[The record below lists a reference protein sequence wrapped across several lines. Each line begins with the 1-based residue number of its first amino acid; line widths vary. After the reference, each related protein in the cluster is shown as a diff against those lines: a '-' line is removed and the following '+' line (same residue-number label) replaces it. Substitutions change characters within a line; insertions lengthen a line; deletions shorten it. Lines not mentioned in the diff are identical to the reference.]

1 MTNYDKVI
9 QNTPSSKLHITN
21 LLSLTGFSLYSTSFS
36 VFLIDYM
43 FLSTNNKGLKLSQGS
58 NADKGAE
65 VNSQSSNSV
74 EGEELHFQLEISGLT
89 QVDVEE
95 EGARKE
101 ISSSAS
107 QTEIMPEQ
115 TEDEKEKDWKQKLEE
130 ERTMRRLVVRELNT
144 TRESLNHARSC
155 TRKVRKQLKEF
166 ESKNAELKRK
176 NDEFQ
181 SDITIVKGI
190 YQKYF
195 N

>member
-1 MTNYDKVI
+1 M
-9 QNTPSSKLHITN
+9 
-21 LLSLTGFSLYSTSFS
+21 
-36 VFLIDYM
+36 
-43 FLSTNNKGLKLSQGS
+43 KLSQGS